1 MRQGSTEQNGVR
13 LHWRLAEGPGPAL
26 TLIHG
31 GYLDSRAWEQHLEA
45 LSDRFTVLAPD
56 VRGYGDSTG
65 PGGPWAVSDWG
76 SDLLALWSDL
86 GIDRSYLLGF
96 SMGGLIALDVAS
108 RAPERLA
115 GLILVSTTARF
126 SDEARERYRVAA
138 GGFGPEQF
146 DAALAR
152 HLEVA
157 FTPSFRD
164 ERPDFMAEYERRA
177 RGTPLE
183 SVRNTMLALG
193 EADYTAE
200 LAGIELPALVIHGTA
215 DQVTGGAHPAALV
228 AGLPDV
234 REEVLEG
241 AGHTLHLERPEVF
254 AELVTSFVDEV
265 EARG

>member
-1 MRQGSTEQNGVR
+1 MQ
-13 LHWRLAEGPGPAL
+13 LHYRLAEGPGPTI

-31 GYLDSRAWEQHLEA
+31 GYLDSRAWEQHLAA

-56 VRGYGDSTG
+56 VRGYGDSVDS
-65 PGGPWAVSDWG
+65 GGPWSVADWG
-76 SDLLALWSDL
+76 SDLLALWSEL
-86 GIDRSYLLGF
+86 GISRSYLLGF

-126 SDEARERYRVAA
+126 SDEARERYLAA
-138 GGFGPEQF
+138 ADGFGKEQF
-146 DAALAR
+146 DAALGR

-157 FTPSFRD
+157 FTPAFRA

-193 EADYTAE
+193 EADYSAE

-215 DQVTGGAHPAALV
+215 DQVTGGEHPAALV
-228 AGLPDV
+228 AGLPNV

-241 AGHTLHLERPEVF
+241 AGHTLHLERPDVF
-254 AELVTSFVDEV
+254 TELVSGFVDEV
-265 EARG
+265 EARS